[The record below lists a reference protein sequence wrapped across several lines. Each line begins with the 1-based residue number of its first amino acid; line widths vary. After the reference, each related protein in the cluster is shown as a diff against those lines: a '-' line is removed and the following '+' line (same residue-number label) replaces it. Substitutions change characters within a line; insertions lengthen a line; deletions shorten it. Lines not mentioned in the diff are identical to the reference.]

1 MNKTHVTANQRSME
15 ITTALACL
23 RELEQYLYDALR
35 SGPSVAVFEARGWPI
50 DMETAI
56 VVLRAIDDKF
66 MDLCRSHGIEPRSGE
81 QLEGQGQGGA

>member
-15 ITTALACL
+15 ITTALTCL

-50 DMETAI
+50 DMESAI
-56 VVLRAIDDKF
+56 AVLGAIDDKL
-66 MDLCRSHGIEPRSGE
+66 MELCKKHGIEPRLGE
-81 QLEGQGQGGA
+81 QLEGINA